1 MSGKSYR
8 FVDTNILVYAHD
20 RSAGQKH
27 EKAKAILQS
36 LWASQMG
43 CLNIQVLQE
52 FYVTITRKVCIRC
65 QWQMHHNSLK
75 IWVRGDYTHH
85 KLKIF

>member
-43 CLNIQVLQE
+43 CLSIQVLQE
-52 FYVTITRKVCIRC
+52 FYVTVTRKV
-65 QWQMHHNSLK
+65 MHPLPMADASQLIENLGTWRLHTTS
-75 IWVRGDYTHH
+75 
-85 KLKIF
+85 